1 VKDGNEVR
9 LKTNVNP
16 EGIMDREQ
24 IVKLLIDGGA
34 VAVIRLSDP
43 RKLINV
49 AEAIYKGGVTG
60 IEITTTVPNAIQVIE
75 NASKE
80 IGSYMNVGVGTVLNT
95 ETAQKAI
102 DAGAKYVVSPIFK
115 KEIIE
120 AAHRNEIPAIP
131 GAFTPTEIQS
141 AYECG
146 ADIVKVFPAD
156 VVGMAFFK
164 GVLAP
169 LPHLRL
175 MPTGGVTLTNAGD
188 WLKAGACA
196 VGVGTALLDKAAI
209 ASENYQVLTDNAKIL
224 MESISRARGK

>member
-1 VKDGNEVR
+1 MNRGEIVR
-9 LKTNVNP
+9 K
-16 EGIMDREQ
+16 I
-24 IVKLLIDGGA
+24 IDGGA

-43 RKLINV
+43 DKLIRV
-49 AEAIYKGGVTG
+49 ANAIYRGGVSG
-60 IEITTTVPNAIQVIE
+60 IEITMTIPDAIKVIE
-75 NASKE
+75 DANKE
-80 IGSYMNVGVGTVLNT
+80 IGSYVNIGVGSVLSS

-120 AAHRNEIPAIP
+120 TAHENNVAALP

-169 LPHLRL
+169 MPHLRL
-175 MPTGGVTLTNAGD
+175 MPTGGVTLTNAGE

-196 VGVGTALLDKAAI
+196 VGVGTALLDKKAI

-224 MESISRARGK
+224 MESIAKARQELEVA

>member
-1 VKDGNEVR
+1 MNRGEIVR
-9 LKTNVNP
+9 K
-16 EGIMDREQ
+16 I
-24 IVKLLIDGGA
+24 IDGGA

-43 RKLINV
+43 DKLIRV
-49 AEAIYKGGVTG
+49 ANAIYRGGVSG
-60 IEITTTVPNAIQVIE
+60 IEITMTIPDAIKVIE
-75 NASKE
+75 NANKE
-80 IGSYMNVGVGTVLNT
+80 IGSYVNIGVGSVLSS

-120 AAHRNEIPAIP
+120 TAHENNVAALP

-169 LPHLRL
+169 MPHLRL
-175 MPTGGVTLTNAGD
+175 MPTGGVTLTNAGE

-196 VGVGTALLDKAAI
+196 VGVGTALLDKKAI

-224 MESISRARGK
+224 MESIAKARQELEVA